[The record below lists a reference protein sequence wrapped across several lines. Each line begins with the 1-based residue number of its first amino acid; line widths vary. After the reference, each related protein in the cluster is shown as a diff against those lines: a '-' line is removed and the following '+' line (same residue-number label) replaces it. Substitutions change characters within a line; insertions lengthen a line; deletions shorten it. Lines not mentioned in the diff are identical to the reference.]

1 MVEYRNEVSHRWER
15 HSLLAGW
22 RAGSVTREEIC
33 DADFLL
39 LTAARYHGQPAGT
52 PCPVCEGENM
62 RTVLWI
68 HGDQLGRMSGTARS
82 REEIEAIVSAGRE
95 VIVHTVEVCPD
106 CRWNHLLTAV
116 TAVPGA

>member
-39 LTAARYHGQPAGT
+39 RAAATHHGVDSPRPCPICASPMRVTYWIFGDVLGRRAGSARPPAEVAEIGAELAAR
-52 PCPVCEGENM
+52 GEEF
-62 RTVLWI
+62 TV
-68 HGDQLGRMSGTARS
+68 HA
-82 REEIEAIVSAGRE
+82 
-95 VIVHTVEVCPD
+95 VEVCPT
-106 CRWNHLLTAV
+106 CHWNHLLETATV
-116 TAVPGA
+116 Y